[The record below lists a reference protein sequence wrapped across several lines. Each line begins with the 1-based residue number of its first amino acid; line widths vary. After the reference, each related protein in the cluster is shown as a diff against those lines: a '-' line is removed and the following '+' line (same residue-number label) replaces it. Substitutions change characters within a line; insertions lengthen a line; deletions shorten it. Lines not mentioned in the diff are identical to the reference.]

1 MQCLFPSTTC
11 LLVHYVAVATITM
24 ALDEADGGRA
34 VVENRS
40 YIWMFKESQCGIQRP
55 VFLIDWMGTGDV
67 WPIPLHACLS
77 RSGFID
83 LYFPGKI

>member
-11 LLVHYVAVATITM
+11 LLLHVAVATTSM
-24 ALDEADGGRA
+24 VLDKADGGRD

-40 YIWMFKESQCGIQRP
+40 YIWMFKESQRGMQRP

-67 WPIPLHACLS
+67 WPIPLHACHS
-77 RSGFID
+77 RSGFSD
-83 LYFPGKI
+83 L